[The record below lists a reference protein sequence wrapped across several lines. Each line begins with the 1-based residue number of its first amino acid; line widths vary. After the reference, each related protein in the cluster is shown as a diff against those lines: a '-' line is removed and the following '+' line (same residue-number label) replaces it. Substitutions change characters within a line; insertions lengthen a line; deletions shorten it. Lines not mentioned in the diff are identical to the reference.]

1 MTLPEEFIS
10 YTKKLFGEELWKQY
24 ITAFDGEVPVSIRL
38 NPWKTDGAEQLAFSD
53 KVESRV
59 PWCRNSF
66 YLSERPN
73 FTLDPMLHAGAYYVQ
88 EASSM
93 FLDEV
98 IRQHVDIT
106 EGTALDLCAAP
117 GGKSTLLRAAL
128 RSDVSL

>member
-59 PWCRNSF
+59 PWCRNAF
-66 YLSERPN
+66 YLSERPKIGR
-73 FTLDPMLHAGAYYVQ
+73 A
-88 EASSM
+88 
-93 FLDEV
+93 
-98 IRQHVDIT
+98 HV
-106 EGTALDLCAAP
+106 
-117 GGKSTLLRAAL
+117 
-128 RSDVSL
+128 